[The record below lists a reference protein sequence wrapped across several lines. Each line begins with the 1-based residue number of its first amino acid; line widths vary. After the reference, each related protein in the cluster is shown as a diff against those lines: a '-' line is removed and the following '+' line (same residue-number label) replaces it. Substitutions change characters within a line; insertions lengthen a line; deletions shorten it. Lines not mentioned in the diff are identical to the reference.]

1 MRNNKKVKRSGGS
14 YNKSVT
20 IATEAAKSN
29 QDEYLVWCFDKVDN
43 DGCFRFSHEVMDTQ
57 EVLEKIII
65 YGKRKWKDIDKDT
78 HDHTNKRKHH
88 NLTDF
93 ERYSDAAKERV
104 RKLQMGE
111 DLDRI
116 FSLAFNNTMRII
128 GLRIGK
134 EFHPIWYDKDHKFYP
149 SAK

>member
-65 YGKRKWKDIDKDT
+65 YGKRKWKDIEKDT

-88 NLTDF
+88 NLM
-93 ERYSDAAKERV
+93 RLNAAQHRRDSV
-104 RKLQMGE
+104 
-111 DLDRI
+111 
-116 FSLAFNNTMRII
+116 S
-128 GLRIGK
+128 
-134 EFHPIWYDKDHKFYP
+134 FHKYRLE
-149 SAK
+149 SAM